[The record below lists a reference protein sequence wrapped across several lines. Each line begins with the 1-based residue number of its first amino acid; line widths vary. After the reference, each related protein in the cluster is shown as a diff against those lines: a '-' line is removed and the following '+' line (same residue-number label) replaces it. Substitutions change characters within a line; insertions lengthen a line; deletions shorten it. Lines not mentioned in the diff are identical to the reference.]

1 MKPSIQTLGQIL
13 YSPSQYIIP
22 VFQRNYR
29 WQEPQWQ
36 KLWESL
42 LEIRNPEKKGNHF
55 MGFLV
60 FVPGLPEPGKTTT
73 FHLIDGQQRVTT
85 ASILLAALRNV
96 ARRSGQAD
104 LADEIH
110 EDYLVHSRKK
120 GDDHYRLLPKERDYA
135 SYVAV
140 VSERGEPTGRVA
152 EALAFFESKLEGV
165 AESDPD
171 GLRSLFDTVAQRFE
185 FMFAT
190 LESENAYNIFKSLN
204 STGVPLGPAD
214 LIRNFVFMH
223 VPPDDH
229 DDFDREMWAPLEA
242 RFARPDGSLDEER
255 FSKFFRDFLMKG
267 GRYVRAQ
274 DTFADFEAR
283 YEATGFSPTELAA
296 SLARAA
302 QYHAIINGDA
312 VDADPAVNAALAGL
326 RVLDSSTTYP
336 LLLALFERRAA
347 GRIDSAS
354 LARSLDM
361 IRGFIV
367 RRFVCNETSRPY
379 ARIFVQ
385 AAGKDGES
393 PDEALREFLLERGWP
408 DDRRFERAF
417 AEFPLYG
424 RAYAREIVVALERAR
439 RHKEPAD
446 LTSAQV
452 EHIMPQTLSDGW
464 RQDLGPEAD
473 RVHADW
479 LHRPGNLT
487 LSAYN
492 QELWNHRFS
501 VKREQYAE
509 SNIVL
514 TRELAELDRWT
525 EAEIAVRSRELAVEA
540 ARIWIGPKEQYE
552 RPAAERHG
560 SRIETNLHELR
571 VRFWSELQVV
581 LADRFPGRPLYAVN
595 PYFAVHCSSGIR
607 SVKLA
612 LRFGVKQNRVGLD
625 LYFQTEAG
633 LRLWEDIRQNPD
645 AYVAPVGGKWEYWQ
659 SDFQLPACISAN
671 EPAADLYD
679 ETTWPPLLEW
689 FAEMIAL
696 LDERLGPQLAAGL
709 EQRAAE

>member
-29 WQEPQWQ
+29 WQEAQWQ

-60 FVPGLPEPGKTTT
+60 FVPGLAEPGKATT
-73 FHLIDGQQRVTT
+73 FHLIDGQQRLTT

-296 SLARAA
+296 SLTRAA

-312 VDADPAVNAALAGL
+312 VDADPAVNTALAGL

-393 PDEALREFLLERGWP
+393 PEEALREFLLERGWP

-509 SNIVL
+509 SNIGL
-514 TRELAELDRWT
+514 TRDLAEYDRWT
-525 EAEIAVRSRELAVEA
+525 EAEMTERGRELAAEA

-552 RPAAERHG
+552 RPASERVG
-560 SRIETNLHELR
+560 SRIETDLHALR
-571 VRFWSELQVV
+571 VRFWSALHDI
-581 LADRFPGRPLYAVN
+581 LAARFPARALYAIN
-595 PYFAVHCSSGIR
+595 PYGEIYCSSGIP
-607 SVKLA
+607 SVKLT
-612 LRFGVKQNRVGLD
+612 LHFGVKRKEVGLN
-625 LYFQTEAG
+625 LYFRTEAG
-633 LRLWEDIRQNPD
+633 LRVWERIRQNPD
-645 AYVAPVGGKWEYWQ
+645 QFEAPIGAPWRFWQ
-659 SDFQLPACISAN
+659 SDTHMTVCITAPR
-671 EPAADLYD
+671 PAADLD
-679 ETTWPPLLEW
+679 DDTTWPGHFEW
-689 FAEMIAL
+689 FAEMISL
-696 LDERLGPQLAAGL
+696 LDERLAPQLVAGL
-709 EQRAAE
+709 ERGSTE